1 MTVVVLEMPV
11 MLTLTGTFEGLSPLD
26 ALERATASVLLAA
39 GVVKESLEASPL
51 PMIREGDSAMVTVVA
66 YGPRV
71 VSIEEG
77 QPQ

>member
-1 MTVVVLEMPV
+1 MIVVVLEMPV
-11 MLTLTGTFEGLSPLD
+11 MLTLTGTFEGLSPFD

-39 GVVKESLEASPL
+39 GAVKESMEASPL
-51 PMIREGDSAMVTVVA
+51 PMTREGDSATVTVVA

-71 VSIEEG
+71 VSVEEG